1 MVPAHGTCPGTAQ
14 LLLLAQHE
22 GLSASWGGATVH
34 VQCQRGQIH
43 SPLTLENPISQEEQP
58 RGASM
63 SLAGGERGDMEHSR
77 AKRHVRRWDRHSSRS
92 WPLPQWWEVVGDQ
105 TAHSILC
112 FFFPTGTLTSMT
124 TLRFMVG
131 SSGLLPVHEQAAAVV
146 QVLNP
151 SAGSSRHGPRAPSPG
166 LVPRHW
172 YRGLPSHPLLFPCF
186 PSHRSWDLS
195 SRVDFFLPWDIPFF
209 LTGPHRSPRSS
220 TPSYMDFSTPFPF
233 SACSLPL
240 QVAPW
245 TPLRC
250 P

>member
-1 MVPAHGTCPGTAQ
+1 MSPPQAVVPAHGTCLGTAQ

-43 SPLTLENPISQEEQP
+43 SPLTLEDPISREEQP

-63 SLAGGERGDMEHSR
+63 SLAGGERGDMEHTG

-92 WPLPQWWEVVGDQ
+92 LPLPQWREVMGDQ
-105 TAHSILC
+105 TAHSILFF

-131 SSGLLPVHEQAAAVV
+131 SSGLLPVYEQAAAVV

-151 SAGSSRHGPRAPSPG
+151 
-166 LVPRHW
+166 
-172 YRGLPSHPLLFPCF
+172 
-186 PSHRSWDLS
+186 
-195 SRVDFFLPWDIPFF
+195 
-209 LTGPHRSPRSS
+209 
-220 TPSYMDFSTPFPF
+220 
-233 SACSLPL
+233 
-240 QVAPW
+240 
-245 TPLRC
+245 
-250 P
+250 

>member
-1 MVPAHGTCPGTAQ
+1 MTWSTPEPRGMLGDGTDTA
-14 LLLLAQHE
+14 A
-22 GLSASWGGATVH
+22 GAGPCLSGGRSWGT
-34 VQCQRGQIH
+34 RL
-43 SPLTLENPISQEEQP
+43 LT
-58 RGASM
+58 ASC
-63 SLAGGERGDMEHSR
+63 
-77 AKRHVRRWDRHSSRS
+77 V
-92 WPLPQWWEVVGDQ
+92 
-105 TAHSILC
+105 

-172 YRGLPSHPLLFPCF
+172 YRGLPSNPLLFPCF
-186 PSHRSWDLS
+186 PSHRSWDLPS
-195 SRVDFFLPWDIPFF
+195 LFDFFLPWDIPFF
-209 LTGPHRSPRSS
+209 LTGPHRSPCSS